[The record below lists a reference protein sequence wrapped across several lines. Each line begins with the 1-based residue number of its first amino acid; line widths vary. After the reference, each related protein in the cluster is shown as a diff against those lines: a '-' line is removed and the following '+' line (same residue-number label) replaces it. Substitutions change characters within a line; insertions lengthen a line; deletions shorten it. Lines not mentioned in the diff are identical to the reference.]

1 MNRSSRLAFSI
12 LALALIPLAGW
23 GSEVAGHVRIIGR
36 SGATS
41 VVVYAEKLDGQTPIR
56 PAHRK
61 LIQKNKT
68 FMPALLA
75 IPVGSTVDFPNEDPI
90 FHNIF
95 SLSRPEPFDMGLYRA
110 GASKSR
116 VFSEPATYRVFCN
129 IHPQMTAVILVL
141 PTSWIAET
149 DASGAYRLDLSPGR
163 YRVSAWSERATP
175 ASTEVT
181 VSSSGVTVPD
191 LSLNETGSVELAHKN
206 KYGQDY
212 PKNSYD
218 PLKH

>member
-1 MNRSSRLAFSI
+1 MT
-12 LALALIPLAGW
+12 LALLVLALTPFAGE
-23 GSEVAGHVRIIGR
+23 GTEVAGHVRIGGR
-36 SGATS
+36 SSSTATATI
-41 VVVYAEKLDGQTPIR
+41 VYAEKLDGDTPVH

-61 LIQKNKT
+61 LVQKNKT
-68 FMPALLA
+68 FNPPVLA
-75 IPVGSTVDFPNEDPI
+75 VPVGSTVDFPNEDPI

-141 PTSWIAET
+141 PTSWIVET
-149 DASGAYRLDLSPGR
+149 DAAGAYRLDLPSGR
-163 YRVSAWSERATP
+163 YRVTAWSERAQP
-175 ASTEVT
+175 ASAEVA
-181 VSSSGVTVPD
+181 VSSSAVAAPD
-191 LSLNETGSVELAHKN
+191 LSLNEANSVELPHKN

-212 PKNSYD
+212 PSGSYNPQKD
-218 PLKH
+218 WKH